1 MMLCKRKGMERKRKG
16 REEKKERGLWPP
28 TVEEVRKPEVHQ
40 LDGLWK
46 EGHGHSNCNVE
57 EPTRIV
63 NRGRLL
69 MKIHMKCLRA
79 RELRARGKNLC
90 SIVSVQRW
98 PFKLGFFDLRDP
110 AGTAVYKG
118 RFSQDRL
125 INEGL

>member
-1 MMLCKRKGMERKRKG
+1 MERKRKG
-16 REEKKERGLWPP
+16 KEEEKERGLWPP
-28 TVEEVRKPEVHQ
+28 TVEEVREP
-40 LDGLWK
+40 DGLWK

-57 EPTRIV
+57 EPTRIL

-98 PFKLGFFDLRDP
+98 PFKLRVFRP
-110 AGTAVYKG
+110 AGSCG
-118 RFSQDRL
+118 RSSLQGT
-125 INEGL
+125 I

>member
-1 MMLCKRKGMERKRKG
+1 MERKRKR

-57 EPTRIV
+57 EPTRIL

>member
-1 MMLCKRKGMERKRKG
+1 MMLCKRKGVERKRKG

-28 TVEEVRKPEVHQ
+28 TVKEVRKPEVHQ

-79 RELRARGKNLC
+79 RELRAREKKGKLVDYP
-90 SIVSVQRW
+90 S
-98 PFKLGFFDLRDP
+98 
-110 AGTAVYKG
+110 AGPHKRERSGTPRVAK
-118 RFSQDRL
+118 
-125 INEGL
+125 